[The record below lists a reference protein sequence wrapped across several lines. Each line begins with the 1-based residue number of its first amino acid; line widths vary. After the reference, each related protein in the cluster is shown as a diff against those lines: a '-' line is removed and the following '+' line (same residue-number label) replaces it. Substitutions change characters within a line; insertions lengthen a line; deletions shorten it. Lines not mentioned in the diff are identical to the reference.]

1 MGGMRFFSRAVWAL
15 FLALAANA
23 FAEDATFNVMVEYET
38 PDIVR
43 KNVRLAM
50 EAVFAPEEEILDSL
64 KHVPKGGYVYFQAK
78 TSQIKK
84 GSPRKLTYALYD
96 GGKNPIFRKT
106 AYDTEAVPSE
116 YSGLSNLLVIPV
128 YREPKSDVMLAR
140 VVTSDGMETLDIDIP
155 VR

>member
-1 MGGMRFFSRAVWAL
+1 MGGMRIFSRAIWAL

-50 EAVFAPEEEILDSL
+50 EAAFAPEEEILDSL
-64 KHVPKGGYVYFQAK
+64 KHVQAK